1 MNSVCVDKN
10 SRKFTLFGL
19 KPDCSEERLW
29 RPVRVKKIAL
39 IWPKGYDPTY
49 SIPLP
54 YGYLKSN
61 IDESRYE
68 VRIFD
73 NTILNRLAAD
83 ELFKQ
88 DLQEFNPDLVGVS
101 TWSPMSIEALD
112 CLKVAKELN
121 PEVITCIGGAH
132 ATSYHE
138 KIVGAKGVDFLFR
151 GEADLSFSVFLEQLE
166 KQDPDFFNVKG
177 LIFRGKESVIAND
190 LDREEDLDKIKIPD
204 YDSIQLDY
212 YVRNGYR
219 WNCPPKINA
228 PVWITRG
235 CPYRCGYCAAPE
247 LNGKPIRTHSIPY
260 MIEWIKYLYF
270 QRGVRWVNILDDNFT
285 YHKKYAK
292 EFCRA
297 VIDLR
302 LKGLRFGTPNG
313 IRMERGDK
321 ELWTLMKQAGWQT
334 LMVAPETGS
343 EKTIKRMD
351 KDLDLKIVPRIV
363 KEIHE
368 VGLKVQGFLILGY
381 PGESKEDLLATRE
394 LILKCAFNFVFLA
407 SFQPLPG
414 TPIYKELV
422 SNKELP
428 EGLLPHSYSDGTRAY
443 MPDALKK
450 FNFPKFILQTH
461 LLMMINDPKNLP
473 YHLSLMFKLFA
484 PRQIFKKVILIFFY
498 SLFPKRQA
506 GETLIFSPAN
516 QQNQVAQSQDIE
528 ENSSFIYPPMHQQA
542 QSLQAEKTKEEA

>member
-1 MNSVCVDKN
+1 MNAISIDQH

-19 KPDCSEERLW
+19 TPDMPDERLW
-29 RPVRVKKIAL
+29 RPVCVKKIAL
-39 IWPKGYDPTY
+39 IWPKGFDSTY

-61 IDESRYE
+61 IDESKYE
-68 VRIFD
+68 IRIID
-73 NTILNRLAAD
+73 NTISDRLSSD
-83 ELFKQ
+83 EHFKS
-88 DLQEFNPDLVGVS
+88 DLQDFNPDLVGVS
-101 TWSPMSIEALD
+101 TWSPMSIEAIE
-112 CLKVAKELN
+112 CLKAVKDIN
-121 PEVITCIGGAH
+121 PEVITVIGGAH

-138 KIVGAKGVDFLFR
+138 KLAGIKGVDFLFR

-166 KQDPDFFNVKG
+166 KQDPEFSKVKG
-177 LIFRGKESVIAND
+177 LVYRGTEGVVVND
-190 LDREEDLDKIKIPD
+190 VDRENDLDKIKIPD

-247 LNGKPIRTHSIPY
+247 LNGKPVRTHSIPY
-260 MIEWIKYLYF
+260 MVEWIKYLYF
-270 QRGVRWVNILDDNFT
+270 QRGVRWINILDDNFT

-297 VIDLR
+297 VIDLK

-321 ELWTLMKQAGWQT
+321 ELWRLMKQAGWKM
-334 LMVAPETGS
+334 LLVAPETGS

-351 KDLDLKIVPRIV
+351 KDLDLKIVPRVV
-363 KEIHE
+363 KEIQE
-368 VGLKVQGFLILGY
+368 AGLKVQGFLILGY
-381 PGESKEDLLATRE
+381 PGESEKDLLDTRK
-394 LILKCAFNFVFLA
+394 LILSCKFNFVFMA

-422 SNKELP
+422 ANKELVD
-428 EGLLPHSYSDGTRAY
+428 GVLPHHYSDGTRAY
-443 MPDALKK
+443 MPDDLKD
-450 FNFPKFILQTH
+450 FNFPKFILITH
-461 LLMMINDPKNLP
+461 LLMMMSNPLNMP
-473 YHLSLMFKLFA
+473 YHLSLMFKLFS
-484 PRQIFKKVILIFFY
+484 PRQVFKKIAMIFYY
-498 SLFPKRQA
+498 SLLPDKQG

-516 QQNQVAQSQDIE
+516 KDEPLQAPTASQDP
-528 ENSSFIYPPMHQQA
+528 SLIYPPMHQQT
-542 QSLQAEKTKEEA
+542 QSANQDD

>member
-1 MNSVCVDKN
+1 LNTVSIGKH
-10 SRKFTLFGL
+10 SRKFTLPYL
-19 KPDCSEERLW
+19 KPDNLDERLW

-39 IWPKGYDPTY
+39 IWPKGFDKTY

-61 IDESRYE
+61 IDESKYE
-68 VRIFD
+68 IRIFD
-73 NTILNRLAAD
+73 NTISNRLSTD

-88 DLQEFNPDLVGVS
+88 DLREFDPDLVGVS
-101 TWSPMSIEALD
+101 TWSPMSIEAID
-112 CLKVAKELN
+112 CLRIAKDIKH
-121 PEVITCIGGAH
+121 EVITCIGGAH

-138 KIVGAKGVDFLFR
+138 KIAGIRGVDFIFR

-166 KQDPDFFNVKG
+166 RQDPEFSKVKG
-177 LIFRGKESVIAND
+177 LVYRGTECVVVND
-190 LDREEDLDKIKIPD
+190 VDREDDLDKIKIPD

-247 LNGKPIRTHSIPY
+247 LNGKPVRTHSIPY
-260 MIEWIKYLYF
+260 MMKWIKYLYF
-270 QRGVRWVNILDDNFT
+270 QRGVRWINILDDNFT

-297 VIDLR
+297 VIDLG

-313 IRMERGDK
+313 IRMERGDE
-321 ELWTLMKQAGWQT
+321 ELWGLMKQAGWKT

-351 KDLDLKIVPRIV
+351 KDLDLKIVPRVV
-363 KEIHE
+363 KEIRE
-368 VGLKVQGFLILGY
+368 AGLKVQGFLILGY
-381 PGESKEDLLATRE
+381 PGESEEDLLATRE
-394 LILKCAFNFVFLA
+394 LILKCKFNFVFLA

-414 TPIYKELV
+414 TPIYNELV
-422 SNKELP
+422 ASNELP
-428 EGLLPHSYSDGTRAY
+428 EGILPHSYSDGTRAY
-443 MPDALKK
+443 MPDDLKE
-450 FNFPKFILQTH
+450 FNFPKFILRTH
-461 LLMMINDPKNLP
+461 LLMMVNNLRNVP
-473 YHLSLMFKLFA
+473 YHLSLMFKLFS
-484 PRQIFKKVILIFFY
+484 PRQVVKKVALIFFY
-498 SLFPKRQA
+498 SLFPKKQG
-506 GETLIFSPAN
+506 GETIVFSQVDQQGQADQDETLEEGPSLIH
-516 QQNQVAQSQDIE
+516 
-528 ENSSFIYPPMHQQA
+528 PPMHQQA
-542 QSLQAEKTKEEA
+542 QLLQTETKGEE

>member
-1 MNSVCVDKN
+1 LNSVNVGKH

-19 KPDCSEERLW
+19 KPDFPDERLW
-29 RPVRVKKIAL
+29 RPIRAKKIAL
-39 IWPKGYDPTY
+39 IWPKGFDPTY

-68 VRIFD
+68 IRIFD
-73 NTILNRLAAD
+73 NTILNRLATD
-83 ELFKQ
+83 QLFKQ
-88 DLQEFNPDLVGVS
+88 DLQAFDPDLVGVS

-112 CLKVAKELN
+112 CLKVAKEIN

-166 KQDPDFFNVKG
+166 KQDPKFSKVKG
-177 LIFRGKESVIAND
+177 LVYRGREGVVAND
-190 LDREEDLDKIKIPD
+190 LDREDDLDKIKIPD

-235 CPYRCGYCAAPE
+235 CPYRCGYCAAPQ
-247 LNGKPIRTHSIPY
+247 LNGKPVRSHSIPY
-260 MIEWIKYLYF
+260 MMEWIKYLYF
-270 QRGVRWVNILDDNFT
+270 QREVRWVNILDDNFT
-285 YHKKYAK
+285 FHKKYAK

-297 VIDLR
+297 VIGLN

-321 ELWTLMKQAGWQT
+321 ELWRLMKQAGWKT
-334 LMVAPETGS
+334 IMVAPETGS

-351 KDLDLKIVPRIV
+351 KDLDLKIVPRVV
-363 KEIHE
+363 KEIRE
-368 VGLKVQGFLILGY
+368 AGLKVQGFLILGY
-381 PGESKEDLLATRE
+381 PGESEEDLLATRK
-394 LILKCAFNFVFLA
+394 LVLKCKFNFVFLA

-414 TPIYKELV
+414 TPIYRELV
-422 SNKELP
+422 ENKELP
-428 EGLLPHSYSDGTRAY
+428 EGLLPYSYSDGTRTY
-443 MPDALKK
+443 MPDDLKK
-450 FNFPKFILQTH
+450 FNFPKFILRTH
-461 LLMMINDPKNLP
+461 LLMMVNNPRNLP
-473 YHLSLMFKLFA
+473 YHLSLMFKLFS
-484 PRQIFKKVILIFFY
+484 PRQVLKKIILIFFY
-498 SLFPKRQA
+498 SLFPQRQ
-506 GETLIFSPAN
+506 GGKTLIFSPAD
-516 QQNQVAQSQDIE
+516 QQNWEAQSGTVE
-528 ENSSFIYPPMHQQA
+528 ENPTFIYPPMHQQA
-542 QSLQAEKTKEEA
+542 QSLQTESTKDKV